1 MEASPSTDVMKWT
14 GSEEEADEVREPL
27 LRKIAK
33 YLPLL
38 SMTLAIYAMYAMRV
52 TPAIPYTLMSP
63 LNVLSTVFLYVALA
77 ILAIRDLVRGRLSKA
92 LTNLALISL
101 SISAVL
107 GNLADLSKLRNVDY
121 TLVAPFIVLERCSVP
136 QKCNGFAFLSIN
148 VPLITA
154 FALLLYAAL
163 GIAKCVV
170 TGCVEERSEV
180 EARLSSQQS
189 EECVNQGN

>member
-1 MEASPSTDVMKWT
+1 MKWT

-38 SMTLAIYAMYAMRV
+38 SMTLAIYAMYAMHV

-63 LNVLSTVFLYVALA
+63 LNVLSTIFLYVALA
-77 ILAIRDLVRGRLSKA
+77 ILAIRDLVRGKLSRA

-101 SISAVL
+101 SISAVV
-107 GNLADLSKLRNVDY
+107 GNLAELSKLRNVDY

-170 TGCVEERSEV
+170 TRCVEERSEV

-189 EECVNQGN
+189 EECVNQRN